1 MKTYNIKITFESKC
15 NEEDLK
21 DENNL
26 IYDFIYQNFWNI
38 KNFKYEYKQQLN
50 RKDKT
55 NETI

>member
-21 DENNL
+21 EENNL

-38 KNFKYEYKQQLN
+38 KNFKYEYKKQLN
-50 RKDKT
+50 KKDKT
-55 NETI
+55 N